1 VLKKFLDNFG
11 KLEYNI
17 HIFRK
22 RETEMSDYEHD
33 EVKAVTGLIL
43 IIGAI
48 IWAILYSY
56 I

>member
-1 VLKKFLDNFG
+1 
-11 KLEYNI
+11 
-17 HIFRK
+17 
-22 RETEMSDYEHD
+22 MSDHEHD

-48 IWAILYSY
+48 IWVTLYHL